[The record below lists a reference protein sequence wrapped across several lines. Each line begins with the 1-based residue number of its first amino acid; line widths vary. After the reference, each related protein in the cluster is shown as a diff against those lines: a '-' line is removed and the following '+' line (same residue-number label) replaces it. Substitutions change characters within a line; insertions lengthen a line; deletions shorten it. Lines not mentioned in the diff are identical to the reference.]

1 MFWIGADETG
11 WNAGRSV
18 VINEPEYDDK
28 GIAILTLHDIE
39 WRDSTTIRRF
49 RFDFTSGQDADNYL
63 LFDWIAVG
71 RPTPGAGMAAL
82 QEEQQARANADT
94 AEAQARS
101 TLAAQIRG
109 SSESGNLDDIRS
121 GLIYHMKINVSLPML
136 RKRVRVNPCR
146 LNSTET
152 KPLLQKSCIRCPP
165 NKLPRQARVIGLCK
179 TKPWPEGRCQ
189 CSTDN
194 FPEG

>member
-109 SSESGNLDDIRS
+109 SSESGN
-121 GLIYHMKINVSLPML
+121 
-136 RKRVRVNPCR
+136 
-146 LNSTET
+146 
-152 KPLLQKSCIRCPP
+152 
-165 NKLPRQARVIGLCK
+165 
-179 TKPWPEGRCQ
+179 
-189 CSTDN
+189 
-194 FPEG
+194 